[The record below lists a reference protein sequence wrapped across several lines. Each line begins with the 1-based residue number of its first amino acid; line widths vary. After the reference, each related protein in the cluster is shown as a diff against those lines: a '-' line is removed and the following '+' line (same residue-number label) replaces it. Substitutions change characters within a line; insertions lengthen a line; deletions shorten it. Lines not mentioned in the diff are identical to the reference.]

1 MARRRSKTSAT
12 SGNMDSLLDA
22 LTNVVG
28 ILVIVLVA
36 VQISSQEAAKRM
48 EEMIKKIDPQE
59 QQKIDQQAAEA
70 KAELAELQQAI
81 EDEQSR
87 EKVDPEKLLA
97 SLKEEL

>member
-12 SGNMDSLLDA
+12 GGNMDSLLDA

-48 EEMIKKIDPQE
+48 EEMIAKIDP
-59 QQKIDQQAAEA
+59 
-70 KAELAELQQAI
+70 
-81 EDEQSR
+81 
-87 EKVDPEKLLA
+87 
-97 SLKEEL
+97 EELKIEFGDVWQRQPGEAWSIARRPASVQRWCRSAGG